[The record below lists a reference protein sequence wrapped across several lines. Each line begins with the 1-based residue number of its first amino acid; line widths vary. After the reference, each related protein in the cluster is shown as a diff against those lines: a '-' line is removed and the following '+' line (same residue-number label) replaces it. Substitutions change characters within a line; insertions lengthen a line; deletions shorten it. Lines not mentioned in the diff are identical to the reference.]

1 VNRCAKDA
9 FDLDDPNG
17 RVAAGKALEK
27 SESIQ
32 PEGANP
38 GISSSILLMRSTRSS
53 FEPEALSGRDFMPII
68 WQRMQAQELAW
79 FDDTPSDNLYN
90 ASIVPFSRSML
101 ENMLHGLVRDQDGSL
116 IKNAFKVVL
125 TSSESPEKDVMGEI
139 EAAAYRALMKDAVYD
154 GCFVLVSDPVTK
166 KVRMYRQLGPLDLA
180 GGQRMDPTDLRF
192 ERVDET
198 LTMKLGFRKKGM
210 VGLNIN

>member
-17 RVAAGKALEK
+17 RVAAGRTLEK
-27 SESIQ
+27 TQSVQ

-38 GISSSILLMRSTRSS
+38 GISSSLLLMRSIRSS
-53 FEPEALSGRDFMPII
+53 FEPEALSGRNFIPRI
-68 WQRMQAQELAW
+68 WQMEQAHDLVW

-101 ENMLHGLVRDQDGSL
+101 ENMLHGLVKDQDGSL

-125 TSSESPEKDVMGEI
+125 TSSDSPEKDVMGEI
-139 EAAAYRALMKDAVYD
+139 EAAASRALLKDAVYD
-154 GCFVLVSDPVTK
+154 SCFVLVSDPVTK

-198 LTMKLGFRKKGM
+198 LTIKLGFRKKGM

>member
-27 SESIQ
+27 SQSIQ

-38 GISSSILLMRSTRSS
+38 DISSSILVMRSTRSS
-53 FEPEALSGRDFMPII
+53 YEPEALSGRDFIPII
-68 WQRMQAQELAW
+68 WQMEQAQDLAW
-79 FDDTPSDNLYN
+79 SGDTPSDNFYN
-90 ASIVPFSRSML
+90 ASVIPFSRSML

-139 EAAAYRALMKDAVYD
+139 EAAAYKALMKDAVYD
-154 GCFVLVSDPVTK
+154 SCFILVSDPVTK

-180 GGQRMDPTDLRF
+180 GGQRMDPMDLKF

-198 LTMKLGFRKKGM
+198 LSIKLGFRKKGES
-210 VGLNIN
+210 GLRF